1 VFGETDMK
9 KTSLMLAIL
18 SAGPLLLGWLPQ
30 ARSDPGDMIITRT
43 VSPRSAFRSGSGP
56 VGSKANPGQQV
67 QSALGL
73 NQNPGG
79 TVARELNNTDFANV
93 VTGMPMR
100 GGNLATPGAG
110 MAGALASNRLD
121 GTSGGTVGRV
131 MTGTLG
137 GGGGGAIGSIGGTVQ
152 QATGQLMDA
161 LKGAGLIGR

>member
-1 VFGETDMK
+1 MK
-9 KTSLMLAIL
+9 KPLLMLAIL
-18 SAGPLLLGWLPQ
+18 SAALLLPGLLP
-30 ARSDPGDMIITRT
+30 AAWGGPGDMIITRT

-56 VGSKANPGQQV
+56 VSSKANPGQQV

-93 VTGMPMR
+93 VTGVPMR

-121 GTSGGTVGRV
+121 GSGGATVGRV

-137 GGGGGAIGSIGGTVQ
+137 GGGGGAIGSIGGTVR

-161 LKGAGLIGR
+161 LQGAGLMGR

>member
-1 VFGETDMK
+1 MK

-18 SAGPLLLGWLPQ
+18 SVASLLPGLLPQ
-30 ARSDPGDMIITRT
+30 AWSDPGDMIITRT

-93 VTGMPMR
+93 VTGVPMH
-100 GGNLATPGAG
+100 GGNFSTPGAG

-121 GTSGGTVGRV
+121 GSSGGTVGRV

-137 GGGGGAIGSIGGTVQ
+137 GGGGGGAIGSIGGTVR

-161 LKGAGLIGR
+161 LKGAGLVGR

>member
-1 VFGETDMK
+1 MK
-9 KTSLMLAIL
+9 KSLLMLATL
-18 SAGPLLLGWLPQ
+18 AAALLLPGLLP
-30 ARSDPGDMIITRT
+30 AAWGDPGDMIITRT

-73 NQNPGG
+73 DQNPGG

-93 VTGMPMR
+93 ATGVPMH
-100 GGNLATPGAG
+100 GGNLATSGAG
-110 MAGALASNRLD
+110 MSGALASNRLD
-121 GTSGGTVGRV
+121 GTSGATVGRV

-137 GGGGGAIGSIGGTVQ
+137 GGGGGAIGSIGGSVR

-161 LKGAGLIGR
+161 LQGAGLMGR